1 MTFCAAGDTIEMENG
16 RGTKGDAVVRRGRT
30 ETRPAACATR
40 LEAEALAVEIGIYA
54 EMSKQCRELP
64 ESDPLCTAYQD
75 ARDAATLAHTAIQ
88 KLGDML
94 RKIAKITRPSLWEEL
109 VVAKGGTC
117 EPTPDGWNLASA
129 CVELVRRRAQVDCD
143 PDGRTGA
150 APQPPGMG

>member
-1 MTFCAAGDTIEMENG
+1 MTFRAAGDTIEMENG

-88 KLGDML
+88 KFLGRACCGQGRNL
-94 RKIAKITRPSLWEEL
+94 RADAGRL
-109 VVAKGGTC
+109 
-117 EPTPDGWNLASA
+117 EPRKR
-129 CVELVRRRAQVDCD
+129 VRRTRETQGT
-143 PDGRTGA
+143 GRLR
-150 APQPPGMG
+150 P